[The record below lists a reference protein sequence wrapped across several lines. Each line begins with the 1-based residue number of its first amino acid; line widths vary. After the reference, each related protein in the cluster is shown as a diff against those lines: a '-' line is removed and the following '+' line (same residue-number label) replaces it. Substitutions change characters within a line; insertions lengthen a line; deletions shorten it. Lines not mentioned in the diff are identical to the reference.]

1 MQSSIGILLCLIL
14 APVAAFEFQINA
26 KSSLTFDVEDAKNR
40 PVSKVIELLKSMQ
53 AELEK
58 EAEEDEEIYEK
69 VSCWCEKNDK
79 EKTKAIADAEAR
91 IKDLTHSIEE
101 LTGASSRLNAE
112 TANLKKEK
120 AANEAALDKAAA
132 IRTKELAEFN
142 EEEKDVLQSITALK
156 SAIAVLAKHH
166 GGAFLQLPEHQM
178 SQVKITLEHEMQKHA
193 ALLQDVITPHQ
204 KKAVAALLKQGSQNK
219 VQQQYAPASGEI
231 FGILKGMLESFES
244 NLAAS
249 QKDEATDAK
258 SFVDLKASK
267 GEEIAAGTEQI
278 ATKTQELA
286 TTDEK
291 LVNSKQDL
299 DEPPA

>member
-1 MQSSIGILLCLIL
+1 MQSSIGTFLCLML
-14 APVAAFEFQINA
+14 APAAAFEFQVTA
-26 KSSLTFDVEDAKNR
+26 KSSLSFDIEDAKNR

-69 VSCWCEKNDK
+69 LVCWCETNDK

-101 LTGASSRLNAE
+101 LTAASSRLNTE
-112 TANLKKEK
+112 IANLEKEK
-120 AANEAALDKAAA
+120 AANQAALDKAGA

-142 EEEKDVLQSITALK
+142 AEEKDVLQSIAALK
-156 SAIAVLAKHH
+156 SAIAVLAKHQ
-166 GGAFLQLPEHQM
+166 GGAFLQLPESQM
-178 SQVKITLEHEMQKHA
+178 SQVKATLSHEMEKHA
-193 ALLQDVITPHQ
+193 DLLQDVITPNQ
-204 KKAVAALLKQGSQNK
+204 KKAVTALLKPGSSNAL
-219 VQQQYAPASGEI
+219 VQQQQPASGEI
-231 FGILKGMLESFES
+231 FGILQGMLESFES

-258 SFVDLKASK
+258 GFVDLKASK

-278 ATKTQELA
+278 ATKTQE
-286 TTDEK
+286 
-291 LVNSKQDL
+291 
-299 DEPPA
+299 